1 MPDLN
6 FRVTGV
12 EPAARGL
19 IPLLHFHVEVT
30 NSPETELIQAVILQA
45 QIQIQSAHR
54 PYDDQEREKLV
65 DLFGTPGRWGQTL
78 RNRLWTHANT
88 TVRPFVQATEAV
100 LPIQCTYDLNVTA
113 TKYFYAL
120 NEGEVPASLPIQRN
134 NFLRCDRMDDSR
146 CNRFPGRK
154 SASTPMPVRIWQ
166 ELMEYHYPNSA
177 WVALHRHVFERLY
190 AYKRSQGLPTWEQTI
205 ERLLTEYESV
215 DSR

>member
-12 EPAARGL
+12 KPAARGL

-45 QIQIQSAHR
+45 QIQIQSARR
-54 PYDDQEREKLV
+54 PYDDQEREKLG

-100 LPIQCTYDLNVTA
+100 LPIQCTYDLNITA

-120 NEGEVPASLPIQRN
+120 NEGEVPLL
-134 NFLRCDRMDDSR
+134 FLFSGTIFYAAPD
-146 CNRFPGRK
+146 GRLQAQQIPWEK
-154 SASTPMPVRIWQ
+154 ECIYSMPVRIWQ

-177 WVALHRHVFERLY
+177 WVSLHRHVFERLY
-190 AYKRSQGLPTWEQTI
+190 AYKRRQGLPTWEQTI